1 MSESKTPPCNCT
13 MSDTF
18 NDYYCERQAWKCCKY
33 SDLELALSES
43 RAECERLRE
52 QVYVPG
58 IWRCAKCELELMTS
72 ILAVSSGSI
81 HADNSPQVCPNNCG
95 PMWRVTERDQ
105 RKEAQAL
112 HEKEF
117 LRAQAAEAREREAY
131 ERAAK
136 EADNH
141 ECGGPDDIICQH
153 QNCGMCIAASIRALG
168 ERREG

>member
-1 MSESKTPPCNCT
+1 MT
-13 MSDTF
+13 SDK
-18 NDYYCERQAWKCCKY
+18 NAPYWEQDIAECLRVAAEIIGPNSYYLRAAEY
-33 SDLELALSES
+33 IDEL